1 MWTPLA
7 VLLLSLLI
15 GRQTPAPPPT
25 ASWTQ
30 TDPSNDVWQRD
41 LADGTREF
49 IALPHPPSVV
59 KQTPGLGAAWGG
71 RIERDG
77 TLSNW
82 FTLQFM
88 GQTARGV
95 EVALRRGL
103 ASEQSRRSF
112 RNAEQACSRPELP
125 VCHAHAIMWALL
137 DGDGAFQG
145 AGTRTVLSN
154 PPFSI
159 GLSVTDGGVRA
170 SAPDLT
176 LTFED
181 GPSPT
186 QLKLTLARP

>member
-1 MWTPLA
+1 MPLT
-7 VLLLSLLI
+7 VTL
-15 GRQTPAPPPT
+15 PT

-30 TDPSNDVWQRD
+30 TDPSNDVWQLD
-41 LADGTREF
+41 LEDGTQEF
-49 IALPHPPSVV
+49 IALPHPPYVE
-59 KQTPGLGAAWGG
+59 KQTAGLGAAWGA
-71 RIERDG
+71 RIERNG

-103 ASEQSRRSF
+103 ASERSRRSF

-125 VCHAHAIMWALL
+125 VCRAHAIMWALL

-145 AGTRTVLSN
+145 PGTRTVLSN
-154 PPFSI
+154 RPLSI
-159 GLSVTDGGVRA
+159 GLKVTDRGVPT

-181 GPSPT
+181 GLSPT